1 MTEPT
6 EPTKPKTKSERIK
19 ELLDAGLS
27 SQEVAEKLNTTV
39 DYVYKEK
46 GKFKKKGLLVTSQS
60 LSIVDGRNS
69 ITVVKDQP
77 TLEKYSNLDHSVR
90 TNPLN
95 RANDFDIPP
104 LEKKDVMSMYAS
116 FEEKMSPSMVTAKL
130 GVRPDISQNE
140 YRRFLSM
147 KSRDPFELQNR
158 IISGLFSIPPEIQSI
173 IDKSVAGDLLTNDEL
188 ISVID
193 FKTTIYAS
201 QHIKNAVSNPTLFI
215 NYGLERFVCKYCH
228 FIQPGV
234 IFDRTTYAGSLLV
247 ALSQGHCCKNCLGLK
262 QQAFDEYQRASG
274 KL

>member
-1 MTEPT
+1 MTEPP
-6 EPTKPKTKSERIK
+6 EPTKPRTKSERIK

-27 SQEVAEKLNTTV
+27 SHEVAEKLNTTIE
-39 DYVYKEK
+39 YVYKEK
-46 GKFKKKGLLVTSQS
+46 GKLKKKGLLVTSQS

-69 ITVVKDQP
+69 ITVIKDQP

-90 TNPLN
+90 TNPQ
-95 RANDFDIPP
+95 ASNDFDIPP
-104 LEKKDVMSMYAS
+104 LEKNDVMSMYAS

-140 YRRFLSM
+140 YQRFLSM
-147 KSRDPFELQNR
+147 NSRDPFELQNR
-158 IISGLFSIPPEIQSI
+158 IISGLFSAPPEIQSI
-173 IDKSVAGDLLTNDEL
+173 IDKSVAGNLLTNDEL
-188 ISVID
+188 ISVIN
-193 FKTTIYAS
+193 FKTTISAS
-201 QHIKNAVSNPTLFI
+201 QQIKNAVSNPSLFI